1 LQPARDLHRFPQVL
15 SLPNTHL
22 VLWEA
27 MLLVGQ
33 LLLLSDLETDAPTF
47 EGFTKDTI
55 AEELSDFRRV
65 DAEMG
70 SRFRC

>member
-1 LQPARDLHRFPQVL
+1 PQVL

-22 VLWEA
+22 VFWEA

-33 LLLLSDLETDAPTF
+33 LPLLSDLGISIPTF
-47 EGFTKDTI
+47 KEFPEDTI

-70 SRFRC
+70 SRFR